1 MQGDAPDLPEP
12 RLVPTIVLNPALA
25 GGAAAAAAAAARAAA
40 PPAPAGRPAAATRA
54 RLLLVAEGALRRP
67 SSWTDLGAQLAPPGR
82 LPGAPPAAPS
92 AAAPTT
98 ATTTTTTATAAPA
111 AMTNAARRSVPAAEW
126 SARLEAVR
134 ASRADAD
141 RLVMDWL
148 VTEGHAAAARAFAAE
163 AGADPG
169 ADLDAAAAREGV
181 RRAAAAGDVEA
192 AVEAVN
198 DLDPDVLEE
207 RPELVFRLQQQ
218 RLIELVRGGAT
229 AEALAYARARL
240 APRGEDAPALLEEL
254 ERTVAL
260 LLFED
265 PAASPLGALL
275 DPAQR
280 RRAARELNAAVLQ
293 AQGRPREARLPAL
306 LKLLD
311 WLQAQLEEAADA
323 PRLDLEARLAAGGA
337 GGGEGGAADMET
349 DAPAAEGATA

>member
-12 RLVPTIVLNPALA
+12 RLVPTIVLNPREAL
-25 GGAAAAAAAAARAAA
+25 AAAAAAAAA
-40 PPAPAGRPAAATRA
+40 PPGRPAAATRA

-82 LPGAPPAAPS
+82 LPGAAAPTPATTA

-98 ATTTTTTATAAPA
+98 ATPPPT
-111 AMTNAARRSVPAAEW
+111 MTNAARRTVPAAEW
-126 SARLEAVR
+126 SARLEAAR

-260 LLFED
+260 LLFEN

-349 DAPAAEGATA
+349 DAPAAEGAAA